1 MRNDSRASRQRLVLG
16 ALAILAAATAAVAGC
31 GTPSTVAEHWRDP
44 GWSGPAIKNLLVM
57 VVRKDPV
64 RRRQWEDAF
73 TEALKK
79 RGVSATPSYRA
90 FPDSVPSE
98 DALQQAMKDSAFE
111 GILLSRNTGIKQSQ
125 SEIPPSTASVS
136 AGVHWSTF
144 YGTYITAYNTVYV
157 PGYRENDRIVTN
169 EITIWDAR
177 KDGQMVWSASTATEN
192 PTDANALRREVT
204 NLIVPALKKD
214 GIVP

>member
-1 MRNDSRASRQRLVLG
+1 V
-16 ALAILAAATAAVAGC
+16 AVVFAGC
-31 GTPSTVAEHWRDP
+31 SAGSTVGERWRDP
-44 GWSGPAIKNLLVM
+44 AWSGPAIRNMLVM
-57 VVRKDPV
+57 VVRRDPV

-98 DALQQAMKDSAFE
+98 AAVQQAMKDSAFE
-111 GILLSRNTGIKQSQ
+111 GILLSRNTGIKQS
-125 SEIPPSTASVS
+125 ENEAPPSTATVP
-136 AGVHWSTF
+136 AGVQWSTF

-157 PGYRENDRIVTN
+157 PGYKENQRIVTN

-192 PTDANALRREVT
+192 PTDAKALRQQVT
-204 NLIVPALKKD
+204 SLIVPALKQD